1 VYRLTVE
8 QTEIVNRARKVGDD
22 VIARYAAEV
31 DRESRFPT
39 EAIQALGEAGLLGL
53 TIPTEHGGLGQGLRV
68 VAAVLDEVAQ
78 RDASVGM
85 IYLMHL
91 CGIACYIASPDA
103 TAPMLREAA
112 IGRHLSTLAWS
123 EKGSRSHFWAPI
135 SQAEENADQI
145 VTLNAEKSWVTSAGY
160 ADSYVVS
167 TRSPHSTAPTDTVLY
182 LVLKE
187 DAGLSASGPWDA
199 LGLRG
204 NSSAPMSLSECQ
216 IPASRALCEP
226 GKGFE
231 FMLGVVLPVF
241 QIGNAAISIGLC
253 EAAVQATTAH
263 LTGKRFEHL
272 DSKLAD
278 LPNLRA
284 RLARM
289 RIETD
294 RARAHLACVLD
305 AVETASPMAMLLV
318 LESKA
323 AAGESSLCV
332 TDLGMQACGGAA
344 FSKHLTLE
352 RNFRDARAASVMAP
366 TTDVLYDFIGRAL
379 CGMELF

>member
-1 VYRLTVE
+1 MPSHAE
-8 QTEIVNRARKVGDD
+8 QTDLVERARQVAND
-22 VIARYAAEV
+22 VIARHAAEV
-31 DRESRFPT
+31 DQESHFPK
-39 EAIQALGEAGLLGL
+39 EAIQALGEAGLMGL
-53 TIPTEHGGLGQGLRV
+53 TIPEEYGGRGQGLR
-68 VAAVLDEVAQ
+68 AATKVLEEIAQ
-78 RDASVGM
+78 RDASAGM

-91 CGIACYIASPDA
+91 CGVACYAASPRTAAQQLRDA
-103 TAPMLREAA
+103 AA
-112 IGRHLSTLAWS
+112 GRHLATLAWS

-135 SQAEENADQI
+135 SQAGARDGL
-145 VTLNAEKSWVTSAGY
+145 VVLNAEKSWVTSAGH
-160 ADSYVVS
+160 ADGYVVS
-167 TRSPHSTAPTDTVLY
+167 TRSPQSTAPTDTVLY
-182 LVLKE
+182 LVLKD
-187 DAGLSASGPWDA
+187 DAGLTASGPWDA

-204 NSSAPMSLSECQ
+204 NASAPMRLQDCT
-216 IPASRALCEP
+216 IPADRAFCEP
-226 GKGFE
+226 GKGFD

-241 QIGNAAISIGLC
+241 QLGNAAISVGIC
-253 EAAVQATTAH
+253 EAAVQATIGH

-294 RARAHLACVLD
+294 RARAHLAGALD
-305 AVETASPMAMLLV
+305 AVESGAPNTMLLV

-323 AAGESSLCV
+323 AAAESALLV
-332 TDLGMQACGGAA
+332 TDLGMQTCGGAA
-344 FSKHLTLE
+344 FSKHLSLE

-379 CGMELF
+379 CGLELF